1 MMDVEL
7 IQAQLELLQQTTLI
21 KAASENWSTSNL

>member
-1 MMDVEL
+1 MMSSFYES
-7 IQAQLELLQQTTLI
+7 QLELLQQTTLI